1 MTEAEFVEL
10 IQNATSFFMTS
21 FAIWLSI
28 VSAYLIAAYAVGRNL
43 TALHTVIIGVLY
55 IVCSSLFTALTL
67 LFITRILNMLQAK
80 VEMFPTGVWPVRY
93 DALFTQYAL
102 LGLAFIMVG
111 GLWRRYIS
119 CGLSPTYCRL
129 GYPKVSEG
137 IHVQCHHRL
146 ILKASDSCGFF

>member
-119 CGLSPTYCRL
+119 CGLSGTPRRNKRPQLWRT
-129 GYPKVSEG
+129 GAKFQ
-137 IHVQCHHRL
+137 IDF
-146 ILKASDSCGFF
+146 AA

>member
-10 IQNATSFFMTS
+10 LQNATGHFMTS
-21 FAIWLSI
+21 FTIWLSI

-43 TALHTVIIGVLY
+43 TAVHTFIISVLY
-55 IVCSSLFTALTL
+55 IVCSSLFTALTF

-102 LGLAFIMVG
+102 LGLALIMVG
-111 GLWRRYIS
+111 GIVASLYFMWSIRH
-119 CGLSPTYCRL
+119 
-129 GYPKVSEG
+129 PK
-137 IHVQCHHRL
+137 
-146 ILKASDSCGFF
+146 KK